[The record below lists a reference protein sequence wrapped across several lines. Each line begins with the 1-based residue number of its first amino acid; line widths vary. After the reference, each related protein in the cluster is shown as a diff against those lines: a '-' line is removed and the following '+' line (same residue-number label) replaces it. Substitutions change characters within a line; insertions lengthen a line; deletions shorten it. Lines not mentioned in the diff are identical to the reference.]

1 MLSGKLCSCC
11 FHSFL
16 HSLYLFSVFWVP
28 GPLVRYGNTCVNKT
42 DRNPWLCNVRKQ
54 FSDSAVSYIDINNP
68 QTIIDSFTLWKM
80 TLTMYITCNL
90 RLSVLTWWS
99 SPAAA
104 QVTPEVVMRAELKS
118 GLTDWLEIYL
128 RSSLIPRSSLPEP
141 SPPWREWNVNIPEL
155 EDRGHSYQ
163 KVPYWKLGN

>member
-16 HSLYLFSVFWVP
+16 HSLYLFSVSWVP

-80 TLTMYITCNL
+80 TLAMYITCNL

-104 QVTPEVVMRAELKS
+104 QWGGNCYFPRGGNQDSRDLLKITWLSIRALSDKA
-118 GLTDWLEIYL
+118 GIQTQFI
-128 RSSLIPRSSLPEP
+128 
-141 SPPWREWNVNIPEL
+141 
-155 EDRGHSYQ
+155 
-163 KVPYWKLGN
+163 